1 MPDFARDVLRLAIW
15 LVLLAAIFVPLER
28 LFTHRPAK
36 LWRAQTGVDLA
47 WYFVNS
53 LLPALI
59 VALPL
64 GLLARALQGIDPLGF
79 YSAVAAWPIWLKLFA
94 AFLVNDI
101 GAYWVHRW
109 QHASPFLWRFH
120 AIHHSAEHV
129 DWLTNTR
136 AHPIDMV
143 LVRLGGLVPV
153 YLLGLASATGGGLD
167 MVTLWV
173 SIVGTVWSFAIHAN
187 VRWRFGPLEWLVATP
202 AFHHWH
208 HTNCEKRDRNFSA
221 VFPLL
226 DRVFGTAYLPQHLPS
241 VYGIDGHVA
250 PGFTGQLIDPLL
262 GPVRPKAQ
270 PAE

>member
-15 LVLLAAIFVPLER
+15 LVLLAAIFVPQER

-143 LVRLGGLVPV
+143 LVRLGGLVPD
-153 YLLGLASATGGGLD
+153 LPARPRLGDGRRARSGDPVGFD
-167 MVTLWV
+167 R
-173 SIVGTVWSFAIHAN
+173 GTVWSFAIHAN

-250 PGFTGQLIDPLL
+250 PRFTGQLIDPLL